1 MDTQRNLQ
9 LTDAKNTLHKW
20 LSLFTGVIIV
30 LFGMLNI
37 TVLQQL
43 NIGLVE
49 LFFGLLNLYFFVM
62 AVQDK
67 NHKWHISI
75 HLFSISITVLYTFY
89 HADLRAGSIYW
100 LLLAPAMFC
109 LLAGARLGLIYTI
122 SLSFPIF
129 IILFLKSDSDNNIPY
144 RSLLN
149 FTLAYYLT
157 FLICY
162 FYESQHMK
170 NNISLHKMAFED
182 PLTKAKNRHALRL
195 FFEEHNKK
203 QEDSQ
208 YKEDNTQLLIVDID
222 HFKSVNDEFGHDVGD
237 AVLVDM
243 TALLKESTPNNH
255 VYRIGGEEFLIILQ
269 DNTAVQAYDFAE
281 SIRKKVE
288 DNEFHISPH
297 NIQITVSIGVTNLEK
312 NQNFREFLRNAD
324 KNLYSA
330 KHLGR
335 NLVHHD
341 AFDNDKVTSNSPS
354 SIQQIA

>member
-1 MDTQRNLQ
+1 MDTQRHLQ
-9 LTDAKNTLHKW
+9 LKDAKNTLHKW

-30 LFGMLNI
+30 LFGILNI
-37 TVLQQL
+37 TVLKQP

-62 AVQDK
+62 AAQDRK
-67 NHKWHISI
+67 HKWHISI
-75 HLFSISITVLYTFY
+75 LLFSISMTILYAFY

-100 LLLAPAMFC
+100 LLLAPAIFC
-109 LLAGARLGLIYTI
+109 LLAGVRLGLIYTI

-162 FYESQHMK
+162 FYESQHVK
-170 NNISLHKMAFED
+170 NNISLQKMAFED
-182 PLTKAKNRHALRL
+182 PLTKAKNRHALKL

-203 QEDSQ
+203 PEDSQ
-208 YKEDNTQLLIVDID
+208 YKEENTQLLVIDID

-237 AVLVDM
+237 SVLVDM
-243 TALLKESTPNNH
+243 TVLFKESTPNNH

-269 DNTAVQAYDFAE
+269 DKTTTQAYNFAE
-281 SIRKKVE
+281 SIRKQVE
-288 DNEFHISPH
+288 DTEFHISPH
-297 NIQITVSIGVTNLEK
+297 SIQITVSIGITKLGK
-312 NQNFREFLRNAD
+312 HQNFREFLRNAD

-341 AFDNDKVTSNSPS
+341 AFDNDKIISNSPS